1 MRREIIYHISTQPL
15 TLGRPATASEYL
27 RSLGYSRHLMT
38 YLRHHSHTL
47 FVNGVDTF
55 TNHPLKTGDEL
66 RILFSDEDVSESGL
80 HIVPNH
86 MKLDIV
92 YEDEDILVVNKPPY
106 LPVQPSLGHR
116 EWTLGN
122 GVTAYYEEQGLSFI
136 YRCINR
142 LDKNTSGLVLI
153 AKNMAS
159 AAILYD
165 AMKRREIH
173 REYFSIVHGRLS
185 DSICVTPPSPAD
197 NDQIAPSVW
206 PEFPG
211 IIALP
216 IARIPGSTIMRMISL
231 SGGKRAVTHFRAVQ
245 YDAETDTT
253 ALRIFLETG
262 RTHQIRVHM
271 AAIGHPVAGDGMYG
285 TADGLIGRQA
295 LHSRV
300 LEFCH
305 PITRQKLHFEC
316 PIPEDMR
323 RLCSSF
329 SLQV

>member
-1 MRREIIYHISTQPL
+1 
-15 TLGRPATASEYL
+15 
-27 RSLGYSRHLMT
+27 
-38 YLRHHSHTL
+38 
-47 FVNGVDTF
+47 
-55 TNHPLKTGDEL
+55 
-66 RILFSDEDVSESGL
+66 
-80 HIVPNH
+80 
-86 MKLDIV
+86 
-92 YEDEDILVVNKPPY
+92 
-106 LPVQPSLGHR
+106 
-116 EWTLGN
+116 
-122 GVTAYYEEQGLSFI
+122 
-136 YRCINR
+136 
-142 LDKNTSGLVLI
+142 VLI

-197 NDQIAPSVW
+197 NAQIAPSVW

-211 IIALP
+211 IIDLP

-253 ALRIFLETG
+253 ALRIRLETG

-305 PITRQKLHFEC
+305 PITRQKLYFEC
-316 PIPEDMR
+316 PVPEDMR

>member
-1 MRREIIYHISTQPL
+1 MRREIIYHITSQPL

-38 YLRHHSHTL
+38 YLRHHPHTL
-47 FVNGVDTF
+47 YVNKTDAF
-55 TNHPLKTGDEL
+55 TNHPLKAGDEL
-66 RILFSDEDVSESGL
+66 RVLFSDDDVSESGL

-92 YEDEDILVVNKPPY
+92 HEDEDLLVINKPPY

-122 GVTAYYEEQGLSFI
+122 GVTAYYEEQGFSFV

-173 REYFSIVHGRLS
+173 REYFSIVHGRLP
-185 DSICVTPPSPAD
+185 DSTCVIPPNPAD
-197 NDQIAPSVW
+197 NDQIAPAVW
-206 PEFPG
+206 PAFPG
-211 IIALP
+211 IIDLP
-216 IARIPGSTIMRMISL
+216 IARIPGSTIMRMVSFT
-231 SGGKRAVTHFRAVQ
+231 GGKRAVTHFKAVL

-253 ALRIFLETG
+253 ALRIRLETG

-285 TADGLIGRQA
+285 TADDLIGRQA

-323 RLCSSF
+323 SLCSSF
-329 SLQV
+329 SLQL

>member
-1 MRREIIYHISTQPL
+1 MRREIIYHITSQPF

-38 YLRHHSHTL
+38 YLRHHPHTL
-47 FVNGVDTF
+47 FVNGMDAF
-55 TNHPLKTGDEL
+55 TNHPLKAGDEL
-66 RILFSDEDVSESGL
+66 RALFSDDDVSESGL
-80 HIVPNH
+80 HIIPNH

-122 GVTAYYEEQGLSFI
+122 GVTAYYEEQGLSFV

-185 DSICVTPPSPAD
+185 DSICATSPCPAD
-197 NDQIAPSVW
+197 NDHHAAAVW

-211 IIALP
+211 VIDLP
-216 IARIPGSTIMRMISL
+216 IVRVPGSTIMRRVSL
-231 SGGKRAVTHFRAVQ
+231 PDGKRAVTHFKAVL

-253 ALRIFLETG
+253 ALRIRLETG

-300 LEFCH
+300 LEFRH

-329 SLQV
+329 SLQL